1 MEMNSSSHQNKID
14 LKYRRKKSAEE
25 MKHQLVSFIMMI
37 LLTLLSFVSVIYRDS
52 LDPYFTIPFII
63 LLAVIQLVFQ
73 LYYFMHMK
81 NKDHGI
87 PAIFLYSGLLVGL
100 VTVLAFVTIVWL

>member
-1 MEMNSSSHQNKID
+1 MEMNANSHQNKVD

-25 MKHQLVSFIMMI
+25 MKHQLISFVMMI
-37 LLTLLSFVSVIYRDS
+37 LLTVLSFVSVIYRDH

-81 NKDHGI
+81 NKEHGI
-87 PAIFLYSGLLVGL
+87 PAMFLYSGLVVGL

>member
-1 MEMNSSSHQNKID
+1 MDMNANSHQSKID
-14 LKYRRKKSAEE
+14 LKYRRKKSAVE
-25 MKHQLVSFIMMI
+25 MKHQLISFVMMI
-37 LLTLLSFVSVIYRDS
+37 LLTVLSFVSVIYRDH

-81 NKDHGI
+81 NKEHGI
-87 PAIFLYSGLLVGL
+87 PAMFLYSGLLVGL
-100 VTVLAFVTIVWL
+100 ITVLAFFTIVWL